1 MAVIPRI
8 ATTPSS
14 KPINQRPSTPPPPLE
29 LPDGRVE
36 VLVPE
41 LLAALTVKVVLALDW
56 LPAESVIVRLTTT
69 VPAAVGSS
77 VAVAALVPLVKLA
90 MLAPLVIVH
99 R

>member
-1 MAVIPRI
+1 VIPRI
-8 ATTPSS
+8 ASTPSS

-29 LPDGRVE
+29 LPVGRVE

-41 LLAALTVKVVLALDW
+41 LLVSPTVNVVLALDW

-69 VPAAVGSS
+69 VPVAVGSS

-90 MLAPLVIVH
+90 MLVPLVIVH